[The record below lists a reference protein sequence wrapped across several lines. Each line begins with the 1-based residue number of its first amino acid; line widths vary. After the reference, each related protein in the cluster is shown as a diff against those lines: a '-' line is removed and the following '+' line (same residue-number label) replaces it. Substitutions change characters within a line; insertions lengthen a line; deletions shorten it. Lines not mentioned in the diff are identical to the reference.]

1 MTELEQLKERIEVT
15 RDLMT
20 HQGWRYMHE
29 GWVEELKN
37 LTESTLTACTNEK
50 DLFLRK
56 GVASVLERLIKLDE
70 YLDAVEQALS
80 ATPEDAE

>member
-20 HQGWRYMHE
+20 HPGWGYMHA

-37 LTESTLTACTNEK
+37 LTESTLATCSTEQ
-50 DLFLRK
+50 DLFYRK
-56 GVASVLERLIKLDE
+56 GVASVLERLVKLAD
-70 YLDAVEQALS
+70 YLDAVEKALDAS
-80 ATPEDAE
+80 PEDAE